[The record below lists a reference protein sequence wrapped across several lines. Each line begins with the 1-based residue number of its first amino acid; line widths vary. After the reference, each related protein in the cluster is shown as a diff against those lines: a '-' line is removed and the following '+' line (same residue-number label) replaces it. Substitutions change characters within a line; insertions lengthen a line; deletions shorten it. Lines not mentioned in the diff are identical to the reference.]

1 MAYPNDPPVPSSLTL
16 TSNTINNDLVAWW
29 PLTDGAG
36 NATDISTNSYT
47 GIATSS
53 PTFESTSI
61 GTAASF
67 TAGSRFEVSSD
78 LWNTYFNGQTQF
90 SMAGWYFAD
99 AVNTDQSIGLNCF
112 DGVGSEFLARF
123 DSSRLQGIIANGGFV
138 QTSTAVTAATAGQW
152 QQYAITVDMSV
163 GEMKVY
169 LDSILLTTKP
179 FSTRTFANLVDDP
192 AIGASTSASRPF
204 TGEQQN
210 IRIWSRVITSG
221 EVSTLYTDPWA
232 GSSYSPNEGGGGSDG
247 VWPYSGMPVM
257 TGINGTTTAYNS
269 NIIINYPGKRGLPGN
284 NAGIISGDPTLGATT
299 YFSGVLA
306 DRLRG
311 RYRY

>member
-36 NATDISTNSYT
+36 NATDISSNGYDGT
-47 GIATSS
+47 ATSS

-67 TAGSRFEVSSD
+67 AGGSRFEVSSD
-78 LWNTYFNGQTQF
+78 LWNTYVDGQTQL
-90 SMAGWYFAD
+90 SMAGWYYAD
-99 AVNTDQSIGLNCF
+99 SLVDQSIGLNCY
-112 DGVGSEFLARF
+112 DGVGGEFLVRF
-123 DSSRLQGIIANGGFV
+123 DANRVQGIIANGGFV
-138 QTSTAVTAATAGQW
+138 ETINSGTAATAGQW
-152 QQYAITVDMSV
+152 QQYAVTVDMSI

-169 LDSILLTTKP
+169 MDGSLMTHRL
-179 FSTRTFANLVDDP
+179 FSSRTFSNLIDDP

-210 IRIWSRVITSG
+210 IRFWSRVITSE
-221 EVSTLYTDPWA
+221 EVSTLFTDPWA
-232 GSSYSPNEGGGGSDG
+232 GSSYSPNEGGGGSNG
-247 VWPYSGMPVM
+247 IWPYSGMPVM
-257 TGINGTTTAYNS
+257 TGINGTTTAYNN
-269 NIIINYPGKRGLPGN
+269 NIIVNYPGKRGLPGN